1 MAPII
6 FWNGLYCAKR
16 KQWNLVERRI
26 WVHFGRKKLWELN
39 VKFAV
44 LRPMGWHGESG
55 SANWGGHVTVD
66 FHMQA
71 HIHVSTHH
79 VYCTEAAYGGVPLF
93 VSENLDSGNPI
104 SPVSCYHRHCDWG
117 RTACVWQSALA
128 VAEASSLVQQ
138 APQMAKKLSSM
149 RLCKRANPQ
158 AYKLLPLE
166 REAKAQLT
174 QHEPT
179 FSNMRLRHSP
189 HGSAIELFEY
199 ESRSGEFLRVLVL
212 MSTHTDEYKWLFGNF

>member
-26 WVHFGRKKLWELN
+26 RVHFGRKKLWELN

-66 FHMQA
+66 FRMQA

-79 VYCTEAAYGGVPLF
+79 VYCTEAAYGGQEETMGPSHNFRVFHYLSRKTWTL
-93 VSENLDSGNPI
+93 VTQ
-104 SPVSCYHRHCDWG
+104 SPQCHVTIATVIG
-117 RTACVWQSALA
+117 V
-128 VAEASSLVQQ
+128 
-138 APQMAKKLSSM
+138 
-149 RLCKRANPQ
+149 
-158 AYKLLPLE
+158 
-166 REAKAQLT
+166 AQLA
-174 QHEPT
+174 
-179 FSNMRLRHSP
+179 F
-189 HGSAIELFEY
+189 G
-199 ESRSGEFLRVLVL
+199 RVP
-212 MSTHTDEYKWLFGNF
+212 WQ